1 MVRSLEF
8 ILHFIEKHWRIF
20 ENSFLKIH
28 FYAFSID
35 IVNLQCC
42 VSFNCIYMY
51 IFKCVCVCV
60 CVYIYICF
68 FRFFSILG
76 YYQCKILSIIPCVY
90 SRFLSFTYFIYSSVY
105 VGEGNGTPL
114 QYSCLENPMDGGA
127 W

>member
-42 VSFNCIYMY
+42 VSFNCIYIY
-51 IFKCVCVCV
+51 IFKSVCVCI
-60 CVYIYICF
+60 YIYMLFQILF
-68 FRFFSILG
+68 YFRL
-76 YYQCKILSIIPCVY
+76 LSMQDIDIIPCVY